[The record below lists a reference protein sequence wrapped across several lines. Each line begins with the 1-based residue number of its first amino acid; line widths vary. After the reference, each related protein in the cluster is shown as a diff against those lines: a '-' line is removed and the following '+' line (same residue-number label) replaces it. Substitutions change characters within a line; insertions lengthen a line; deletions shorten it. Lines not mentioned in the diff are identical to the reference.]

1 MKKTN
6 LYVIALLTALGFEAV
21 QAVSAQGEASVAG
34 VSEKEY
40 ENFVESTGNE
50 IIQVLVHKETP
61 MSKRKENFRAI
72 LRTKFSIPSIGKFV
86 LARYWRQADDGQK
99 ARYLKLFETAIVE
112 NYSAQFD
119 NYSNEKLQVIGVHKM
134 EDGGIL
140 VNSKVLRPSG
150 AEPLLVDWKVF
161 HHKKDNT
168 FKIVDLVVNGVS
180 MSITQRSEYAGLI
193 QGAGGNIDTFL
204 NNLSKKYPS

>member
-1 MKKTN
+1 MKTIN
-6 LYVIALLTALGFEAV
+6 LYIIALVTALGFEAS
-21 QAVSAQGEASVAG
+21 QALAASEEAAAAS

-40 ENFVESTGNE
+40 QNFVESTGNE

-61 MSKRKENFRAI
+61 MEKRKDNFREI

-86 LARYWRQADDGQK
+86 LARYWRQADDSQK

-119 NYSNEKLQVIGVHKM
+119 NYSNEKLQVTGTHPM
-134 EDGGIL
+134 DDGGVL

-161 HHKKDNT
+161 YHKKDGA
-168 FKIVDLVVNGVS
+168 FKVVDLVVNGVS

-193 QGAGGNIDTFL
+193 QSAGGNMDTFL
-204 NNLSKKYPS
+204 DNLSKKYPS